1 MGEAGVTST
10 ITSRCGSVSL
20 MGLGLTIIGVVM
32 AALIVG
38 AGQIW
43 LVHQDLQDALN
54 NAILAMSPGSNAT
67 ATTLASLVKKD
78 GSFSEVVVNSFDVVG
93 SSVNAEVTTPIHLWF
108 WAPWMGS
115 VPPTVSASS

>member
-1 MGEAGVTST
+1 
-10 ITSRCGSVSL
+10 

-32 AALIVG
+32 AALVVG
-38 AGQIW
+38 VGQVW

-54 NAILAMSPGSNAT
+54 NAILAMSPGSNAS

-78 GSFSEVVVNSFDVVG
+78 GSFSKVTVNTFDVIG
-93 SSVNAEVTTPIHLWF
+93 STVNAEVTTPISLWF